1 MEQIRFQIEA
11 VDKLV
16 DRVKTLWSR
25 EERQIPIVLKA
36 PTGSGKTYMTQKMIC
51 SLAEQPDW
59 DRDVA
64 YVWITF
70 SDDLAMQSK
79 HKFDVYFP
87 TSKHGRLL
95 TIEDFGLGS
104 LQKNDVLFINWQKL
118 VSARAEDRIYRR
130 PENPDERHESR
141 VYFEDFVENTHDK
154 GIEIIFII
162 DECHLNV
169 TDAADRDVISK
180 LDPKICIHVSATP
193 PPEIVAKAAEYESNV
208 FVKHAD
214 VVEQGLIKES
224 IVTQTMEDLAK
235 YKGEDEDHVLLKL
248 AIDKRKELKAEIE
261 AFGKKVNPLVIIQ
274 LPNDD
279 KVLEEQGQPTKEE
292 ITKEYLI
299 SQGVK
304 ADRIASWFTG
314 KAKPEGLERND
325 SEYEYLLFKTAAGT
339 GWDCPRAQI
348 LVMFR
353 DVKSEIFG
361 TQTIGRILRV
371 PIMHEEVSKV
381 FRNGYLYT
389 NFSRKAVLEADYSKM
404 GGNKPKTLISYNKKG
419 KDYVIDPQLLT
430 DTLSRVD
437 YGDLGKSGDFQ
448 QCLFDTFNQYFGIT
462 EEDHFDDVVLGKL
475 MAKGLDLKGDFMH
488 EIIYDAHFEDYD
500 RIGVKLKEASGVREC
515 SKSDV
520 QKLFSFTLVEILR
533 AQTDNDCKVGNI
545 VRSVPTLKSALRLW
559 FKYYALRN
567 EDEDKWY
574 RIFLTD
580 TIRKESSSLF
590 RRLITDTLKAYHPL
604 LEEQLRKRREENENR
619 QSQPFVL
626 KKMYAYIEEHDELE
640 ERKSL
645 LHPFFLG
652 KEYTGRKT
660 EEEFAKYI
668 DSQDTIEWWFKN
680 GDSGK
685 DWLAIRYFNEDRN
698 EEALFYPDWV
708 FMKSDGTIGIFDT
721 KGGQTASSR
730 ETKNKAEALQRRI
743 ALLNNGGASA
753 FHYVGGIV
761 IAANGTWYYNAHV
774 EYSYQSGSTDGWK
787 RMQDLFD
794 VFGNGRSKTL
804 KDECHVEE
812 GKGVD
817 FKVCSSVPAVDR
829 FTRFLP
835 LYSVRAACGYFEA
848 SETSEAEGW
857 IDVSAL
863 SFTPNENM
871 FIVHA
876 KGDSMLPRIK
886 DGDLCVFERYQG
898 GSREGEI
905 VLTQANE
912 YFEEYCGKYTIKK
925 YHSEK
930 TVNEDGVEVH
940 SKIELQPLNT
950 NGFKTI
956 VLQNDMEIQYATIG
970 ILKFI
975 IGQ

>member
-1 MEQIRFQIEA
+1 MEQIPFQIEA

-16 DRVKTLWSR
+16 DKVKTLWFR
-25 EERQIPIVLKA
+25 KERQIPVVLKA

-51 SLAEQPDW
+51 DLAEQPDW
-59 DRDVA
+59 DREVA

-79 HKFDVYFP
+79 YKFEVYFP

-95 TIEDFGLGS
+95 TIEDFSLGS

-118 VSARAEDRIYRR
+118 VSEKAADRIYRR
-130 PENPDERHESR
+130 PENPAERHESR

-154 GIEIIFII
+154 GIEVIFII

-169 TDAADRDVISK
+169 TEAANRDVISK
-180 LDPKICIHVSATP
+180 LDPKVSIHVSATP
-193 PPEIVAKAAEYESNV
+193 PPEMIAKAAEYDANI
-208 FVKHAD
+208 FVKRED
-214 VVEQGLIKES
+214 VVAQGLIKES
-224 IVTQTMEDLAK
+224 IVTQTKEDLAK

-248 AIDKRKELKAEIE
+248 AIEKRKEIKSEIDE
-261 AFGKKVNPLVIIQ
+261 FGKKVNPLVIIQ

-279 KVLEEQGQPTKEE
+279 ETLVEQGQPTKEQ
-292 ITKEYLI
+292 ITREYLI
-299 SQGVK
+299 SQGVMANK
-304 ADRIASWFTG
+304 IASWFTG

-353 DVKSEIFG
+353 DVKSEIFS

-389 NFSRKAVLEADYSKM
+389 NFSRKAVVDADYSKI
-404 GGNKPKTLISYNKKG
+404 GNKPKTLISYNKKG
-419 KDYVIDPQLLT
+419 KDYVIDPRLLT

-462 EEDHFDDVVLGKL
+462 EDDVFDEVLKGKL
-475 MAKGLDLKGDFMH
+475 VSKGLELKGDFVH
-488 EIIYDAHFEDYD
+488 EIISDAHFEDYD
-500 RIGVKLKEASGVREC
+500 RIGVKLKEANGVVREC
-515 SKSDV
+515 SKNDV

-533 AQTDNDCKVGNI
+533 SQTDSDCKVGNI

-580 TIRKESSSLF
+580 TVKNESSSLF
-590 RRLITDTLKAYHPL
+590 RRLVTDTLKAYHPL
-604 LEEQLRKRREENENR
+604 LEKQLKKRREENEKR
-619 QSQPFVL
+619 QSQSFVL
-626 KKMYAYIEEHDELE
+626 KKMYSYTEDYDALE
-640 ERKSL
+640 EQKSL

-652 KEYTGRKT
+652 KQYTGRKT
-660 EEEFAKYI
+660 EEGFAKYL
-668 DSQDTIEWWFKN
+668 DGQDCIEWWFKN

-708 FMKSDGTIGIFDT
+708 LKKTDGTIGLFDT

-730 ETKNKAEALQRRI
+730 ETKNKAEALRKRI
-743 ALLNNGGASA
+743 ALLNQNSDNT
-753 FHYVGGIV
+753 FVGGVV
-761 IAANGTWYYNAHV
+761 IAANGTWYYNDNAV
-774 EYSYQSGSTDGWK
+774 YAYQTGSTDGWR
-787 RMQDLFD
+787 RMQDFFD
-794 VFGNGRSKTL
+794 EVGNVKCGVLSEDRP
-804 KDECHVEE
+804 
-812 GKGVD
+812 KGGILD
-817 FKVCSSVPAVDR
+817 SVLPSDR
-829 FTRFLP
+829 FTRYLP
-835 LYSVRAACGYFEA
+835 LYSLQAACGYFGNYE
-848 SETSEAEGW
+848 EPEAEGW
-857 IDVSAL
+857 VDVASL
-863 SFTPNENM
+863 PFTPSKEM
-871 FIVHA
+871 FVVHA

-886 DGDLCVFERYQG
+886 DGDLCVFERYHG

-905 VLTQANE
+905 VLSQASE
-912 YFEEYCGKYTIKK
+912 YYEEYGGKYTVKK

-930 TVNEDGVEVH
+930 VVDENGVEVH
-940 SKIELQPLNT
+940 RKIELLPLNT
-950 NGFKTI
+950 NGFSPI
-956 VLQNDMEIQYATIG
+956 EIAKDSEESFSTIG
-970 ILKFI
+970 ILKYVMSA
-975 IGQ
+975 GGVNDNRLP

>member
-1 MEQIRFQIEA
+1 MKQIRFQIEA
-11 VDKLV
+11 VDQLV
-16 DRVKTLWSR
+16 NNVKTLWSLD
-25 EERQIPIVLKA
+25 ERQIPIVLKA

-51 SLAEQPDW
+51 DLAEQPDW
-59 DRDVA
+59 DKEVA

-87 TSKHGRLL
+87 TSRHGRFL
-95 TIEDFGLGS
+95 TIDDFSLGS

-118 VSARAEDRIYRR
+118 VSTKAEDRIYRR

-141 VYFEDFVENTHDK
+141 VYFEDFVENTHSK

-169 TDAADRDVISK
+169 TEAANRDVISK
-180 LDPKICIHVSATP
+180 LDPKVSIHVSATP
-193 PPEIVAKAAEYESNV
+193 PSEIVAKAAEYESNV
-208 FVKHAD
+208 FIKHED
-214 VVEQGLIKES
+214 VVNQGLIKES
-224 IVTQTMEDLAK
+224 IITQTKEDLDK
-235 YKGEDEDHVLLKL
+235 YRGEDEDHVLLKL
-248 AIDKRKELKAEIE
+248 AIEKRKELKAEIE

-279 KVLEEQGQPTKEE
+279 EALVEQGQPTKEQ

-304 ADRIASWFTG
+304 ADRIASWFSG
-314 KAKPEGLERND
+314 KAKPEGLERDD

-353 DVKSEIFG
+353 DVKSETFG

-371 PIMHEEVSKV
+371 PIMGEEVSKV

-389 NFSRKAVLEADYSKM
+389 NFSRKAVVEADYSKM

-419 KDYVIDPQLLT
+419 KDYVIDPRLMT
-430 DTLSRVD
+430 DSLSRVD

-462 EEDHFDDVVLGKL
+462 EDDHFDDEVMDKL
-475 MAKGLDLKGDFMH
+475 KAKGLNLNGDFMH
-488 EIIYDAHFEDYD
+488 EIISDAHFEDYD
-500 RIGVKLKEASGVREC
+500 RIGVKLKEANGVVLEC

-520 QKLFSFTLVEILR
+520 QKLFSFTLVQILR

-567 EDEDKWY
+567 EYEDKWY

-580 TIRKESSSLF
+580 TVHKESSSLF

-604 LEEQLRKRREENENR
+604 LEEQLRKRREENEKR
-619 QSQPFVL
+619 QSHPFVL
-626 KKMYAYIEEHDELE
+626 KKMYAYTEEHDELE
-640 ERKSL
+640 EQKSL

-652 KEYTGRKT
+652 KQYTGRKT
-660 EEEFAKYI
+660 EKAFAKYL

-685 DWLAIRYFNEDRN
+685 DWLAIRYFNEDRQ

-708 FMKSDGTIGIFDT
+708 FRKTDGTIGIFDT

-730 ETKNKAEALQRRI
+730 ETKNKAETLQRRI
-743 ALLNNGGASA
+743 ALLNENSLNC
-753 FHYVGGIV
+753 YVGGIV
-761 IAANGTWYYNAHV
+761 IEANGTWYYNAHA
-774 EYSYQSGSTDGWK
+774 EYSYRSGSTDGWN

-794 VFGNGRSKTL
+794 
-804 KDECHVEE
+804 
-812 GKGVD
+812 D
-817 FKVCSSVPAVDR
+817 FKIQSSVPASDR
-829 FTRFLP
+829 FVHYLP
-835 LYSVRAACGYFEA
+835 LYSVRAACGYFEI
-848 SETSEAEGW
+848 SEQPEAEGW
-857 IDVSAL
+857 VDVSSL
-863 SFTPNENM
+863 PFKPNEDM

-876 KGDSMLPRIK
+876 KGDSMLPKIK

-905 VLTQANE
+905 VLSQANE
-912 YFEEYCGKYTIKK
+912 YFNEYGGKYTIKK

-930 TVNEDGVEVH
+930 MVNEEGMEVH

-950 NGFKTI
+950 KDFQFI
-956 VLQNDMEIQYATIG
+956 EIPDNAETQYTTIG
-970 ILKFI
+970 ILKYI
-975 IGQ
+975 INQ

>member
-1 MEQIRFQIEA
+1 MEQIPFQIKA
-11 VDKLV
+11 VDQLV
-16 DRVKTLWSR
+16 GNIKRLWTLD
-25 EERQIPIVLKA
+25 ERQVPIVLKA

-51 SLAEQPDW
+51 DMAEQPDW

-79 HKFDVYFP
+79 HKFDIYFP

-95 TIEDFGLGS
+95 TIEDFSLGA

-118 VSARAEDRIYRR
+118 VSQKAADRIFRR

-141 VYFEDFVENTHDK
+141 VYFEDFVENTHSK

-169 TDAADRDVISK
+169 TEAANRDVISK

-193 PPEIVAKAAEYESNV
+193 PNEIVAKAAEHESFV
-208 FVKHAD
+208 QVKHED
-214 VVEQGLIKES
+214 VVAQGLIKES
-224 IVTQTMEDLAK
+224 IVTQTKEDLAR

-248 AIDKRKELKAEIE
+248 AIEKRKELKAEIE

-279 KVLEEQGQPTKEE
+279 ETLIEQGQPTKEE

-304 ADRIASWFTG
+304 ANKIASWFTG

-353 DVKSEIFG
+353 DIKSEIFS

-389 NFSRKAVLEADYSKM
+389 NFSRKAVVEADYGSM
-404 GGNKPKTLISYNKKG
+404 GNNRPKTLISYNKRG
-419 KDYVIDPQLLT
+419 EDFIIDPQLLT

-448 QCLFDTFNQYFGIT
+448 QCLFDTFNHYFGIA
-462 EEDHFDDVVLGKL
+462 EDERFIDEIKAKL
-475 MAKGLDLKGDFMH
+475 VSKGLNLNSDFVH
-488 EIIYDAHFEDYD
+488 EIIADAQFKDYEA
-500 RIGVKLKEASGVREC
+500 IGINLKKSNGVVREC

-520 QKLFSFTLVEILR
+520 QKLFTFTLVEILR
-533 AQTDNDCKVGNI
+533 SQTDNDCKVGNI
-545 VRSVPTLKSALRLW
+545 VRSIPTLKSAIRLW

-574 RIFLTD
+574 RIFLND
-580 TIRKESSSLF
+580 TINKQSSSLF

-604 LEEQLRKRREENENR
+604 LEEQLRQRREENERR
-619 QSQPFVL
+619 QSLPFVL
-626 KKMYAYIEEHDELE
+626 KKMYSYTEDHDELPE
-640 ERKSL
+640 QKCL
-645 LHPFFLG
+645 LHPFFLRHQ
-652 KEYTGRKT
+652 YVGRKT
-660 EEEFAKYI
+660 EEDFSQYM
-668 DSQDTIEWWFKN
+668 DSQSNIKWWFKN

-685 DWLAIRYFNEDRN
+685 DWLAIRYFNQDRN

-708 FMKSDGTIGIFDT
+708 LQKTDGTICIFDT
-721 KGGQTASSR
+721 KGGQTASSS
-730 ETKNKAEALQRRI
+730 ETKNKAEALQKRV
-743 ALLNNGGASA
+743 ALLNKESSL
-753 FHYVGGIV
+753 HYVAGIV
-761 IAANGTWYYNAHV
+761 VKANGIWYYNDNDD
-774 EYSYQSGSTDGWK
+774 YSYRQGSTDGWK
-787 RMQDLFD
+787 KVQDLLD
-794 VFGNGRSKTL
+794 EVRKDKTF
-804 KDECHVEE
+804 KTCIIE
-812 GKGVD
+812 GEI
-817 FKVCSSVPAVDR
+817 PASAR
-829 FTRFLP
+829 FIHYLP
-835 LYSVRAACGYFEA
+835 LYSLQAACGYFECY
-848 SETSEAEGW
+848 EEPEAEGW
-857 IDVSAL
+857 VDVSSL
-863 SFTPNENM
+863 PFKPNEDM

-876 KGDSMLPRIK
+876 KGNSMLPKIK
-886 DGDLCVFERYQG
+886 DGDLCVFERYRG

-905 VLTQANE
+905 VLSQVNE
-912 YFEEYCGKYTIKK
+912 YLEEYGGKYTIKK

-930 TVNEDGVEVH
+930 VINEDGVEEH

-950 NGFKTI
+950 KDFKNI
-956 VLQNDMEIQYATIG
+956 EISKADETQCATIG
-970 ILKFI
+970 ILKFVL
-975 IGQ
+975 GHSSE

>member
-1 MEQIRFQIEA
+1 MKQIRFQIEA
-11 VDKLV
+11 VDQLV
-16 DRVKTLWSR
+16 NNVKTLWSLD
-25 EERQIPIVLKA
+25 ERQIPIVLKA

-51 SLAEQPDW
+51 DLAEQPDW
-59 DRDVA
+59 DREVA

-87 TSKHGRLL
+87 TSRHGRFL
-95 TIEDFGLGS
+95 TIDDFSLGS

-118 VSARAEDRIYRR
+118 VSMKAEDRIYRR

-141 VYFEDFVENTHDK
+141 VYFEDFVENTHSK

-169 TDAADRDVISK
+169 TEAANRDVISK
-180 LDPKICIHVSATP
+180 LDPKVSIHVSATP

-208 FVKHAD
+208 FIKHED
-214 VVEQGLIKES
+214 VVNQGLIKES
-224 IVTQTMEDLAK
+224 IITQTKEDLDK
-235 YKGEDEDHVLLKL
+235 YRGEDEDHVLLKL
-248 AIDKRKELKAEIE
+248 AIEKRKELKAEIE

-279 KVLEEQGQPTKEE
+279 EALVEQGQPTKEQ

-304 ADRIASWFTG
+304 ADRIASWFSG
-314 KAKPEGLERND
+314 KAKPEGLERDD

-353 DVKSEIFG
+353 DVKSETFG

-371 PIMHEEVSKV
+371 PIMGEEVSKV

-389 NFSRKAVLEADYSKM
+389 NFSRKAVVEADYSKM
-404 GGNKPKTLISYNKKG
+404 GGNKPKTLISFNKKG
-419 KDYVIDPQLLT
+419 KDYVIDPRLMT
-430 DTLSRVD
+430 DSLSRVD

-462 EEDHFDDVVLGKL
+462 EDDNFDDEVMDKL
-475 MAKGLDLKGDFMH
+475 KAKGLNLNGDFMH
-488 EIIYDAHFEDYD
+488 EIISDAHFEDYD
-500 RIGVKLKEASGVREC
+500 RIGVKLKEANGVVLEC

-520 QKLFSFTLVEILR
+520 QKLFSFTLVQILR

-567 EDEDKWY
+567 EYEDKWY

-580 TIRKESSSLF
+580 TVHKDSSSLF

-604 LEEQLRKRREENENR
+604 LEEQLRKRREENEKR
-619 QSQPFVL
+619 QSHPFVL
-626 KKMYAYIEEHDELE
+626 KKMYAYTEEHDELE
-640 ERKSL
+640 EQKSL

-652 KEYTGRKT
+652 KQYTGRKT
-660 EEEFAKYI
+660 EKAFAKYL

-685 DWLAIRYFNEDRN
+685 DWLAIRYFNEDRQ

-708 FMKSDGTIGIFDT
+708 FRKTDGTIGIFDT

-743 ALLNNGGASA
+743 ALLNENSLNC
-753 FHYVGGIV
+753 YVGGIV
-761 IAANGTWYYNAHV
+761 IEANGTWYYNAHA
-774 EYSYQSGSTDGWK
+774 EYSYRSGSTDGWN
-787 RMQDLFD
+787 RMQDFFD
-794 VFGNGRSKTL
+794 
-804 KDECHVEE
+804 
-812 GKGVD
+812 D
-817 FKVCSSVPAVDR
+817 FKIQSSVPASDR
-829 FTRFLP
+829 FVHYLP
-835 LYSVRAACGYFEA
+835 LYSVRAACGYFEI
-848 SETSEAEGW
+848 SEQPEAEGW
-857 IDVSAL
+857 VDVSSL
-863 SFTPNENM
+863 PFKPNEDM

-876 KGDSMLPRIK
+876 KGDSMLPKIK

-905 VLTQANE
+905 VLSQANE
-912 YFEEYCGKYTIKK
+912 YFNEYGGKYTIKK

-930 TVNEDGVEVH
+930 MVNEEGVEVH

-950 NGFKTI
+950 KDFQFI
-956 VLQNDMEIQYATIG
+956 EIPDNAETQYATIG
-970 ILKFI
+970 ILKYI
-975 IGQ
+975 ISQ